1 MSVLLQPQLF
11 PFDDFVEID
20 DDNCRLALVLW
31 MLPDT
36 RLLRWLDE
44 QRAGRRDDYP
54 QEMLW
59 RCVVAK
65 FVYQI
70 DTFAELIR
78 EIKRNGSLRRMVGI
92 DSRARVPNA
101 WHFSR
106 FLSRLSGPE
115 GLRHQDEML
124 HSLVYRIRLIF
135 PELGRHLAVDGTA
148 VRAYANQRGSK
159 ADPDARWGRHDYT
172 DADGR
177 VTETKR
183 WLGYTVHIVVDCEL
197 ELPVGFE
204 LTAANANESPRLR
217 PLLEDLADR
226 HPQIADNTEAVMA
239 DKGYDSKA
247 NCEYVVE
254 QLDAQAIINMRRY
267 VDGDE
272 LCDAAICRCNE
283 LGTPICASDH
293 KMVYWGRDGNYLK
306 WRCPVTTGRVEPE
319 ECRWSGACSNS
330 DYGSVLKQP
339 IAEDYRRWPGI
350 ARESNK
356 FERLYNKRTAVER
369 VNARL
374 KEYMLL
380 DDLTVR
386 GMAKVRVHVS
396 LALLVML
403 AGAAAMAEEGMLER
417 VRQTVRLAA

>member
-31 MLPDT
+31 MLPAT

-44 QRAGRRDDYP
+44 QRSGRRDDYP
-54 QEMLW
+54 QAMLW
-59 RCVVAK
+59 RCVIAK

-70 DTFAELIR
+70 GTYAELIR
-78 EIKRNGSLRRMVGI
+78 ELKRNGSLRRIVGAQ
-92 DSRARVPNA
+92 SKAWVPKA

-106 FLSRLSGPE
+106 FLRRLSEPQGE
-115 GLRHQDEML
+115 QHLEEMFDA
-124 HSLVYRIRLIF
+124 LVYRIRLVF
-135 PELGRHLAVDGTA
+135 PELGRYLAVDGTS

-159 ADPDARWGRHDYT
+159 ADPDARWGVHQYR

-183 WLGYTVHIVVDCEL
+183 WLGYMVHLVVDCET

-204 LTAANANESPRLR
+204 LTAANANESPRMR
-217 PLLEDLADR
+217 PLLEDLADN
-226 HPQIADNTEAVMA
+226 HPQITANTEAVMA

-254 QLDAQAIINMRRY
+254 QMDAQAIIKMRRTI
-267 VDGDE
+267 DDDE
-272 LCDAAICRCNE
+272 ICQAAACRCTE
-283 LGTPICASDH
+283 RGTPVCMSDQ
-293 KMVYWGRDGNYLK
+293 KMVYWGRDGDYLK
-306 WRCPVTTGRVEPE
+306 WRCPVAVGAVGPE
-319 ECRWSGACSNS
+319 ACRWQGGCSNS

-350 ARESNK
+350 ARESVK
-356 FERLYNKRTAVER
+356 FERLYNRRSAVER
-369 VNARL
+369 VNGRL
-374 KEYMLL
+374 KEHLLL
-380 DDLTVR
+380 DDLTIR
-386 GMAKVRVHVS
+386 GKQKVRVHVS

-403 AGAAAMAEEGMLER
+403 AGAAAMAEKGMLER

>member
-20 DDNCRLALVLW
+20 DDNCRLGLVLW

-36 RLLRWLDE
+36 RLLRWLDH

-54 QEMLW
+54 QVMLW
-59 RCVVAK
+59 RCVIAK

-70 DTFAELIR
+70 GTFAELIR
-78 EIKRNGSLRRMVGI
+78 ELKRNNSLRRIVGI
-92 DSRARVPNA
+92 DSRARVPEA
-101 WHFSR
+101 YHFSR
-106 FLSRLSGPE
+106 FLRRLSEPE
-115 GLRHQDEML
+115 GLRHQEEML
-124 HSLVYRIRLIF
+124 HALVARIRLVF
-135 PELGRHLAVDGTA
+135 PELGRYLAVDGTA
-148 VRAYANQRGSK
+148 VHAYANQRGSK
-159 ADPDARWGRHDYT
+159 ADPDAKWGVHQYRDV
-172 DADGR
+172 DGR

-183 WLGYTVHIVVDCEL
+183 WLGYTVHLVVDCEL
-197 ELPVGFE
+197 ELPMGFE
-204 LTAANANESPRLR
+204 LTAANAGESPRLR
-217 PLLEDLADR
+217 PLLEDLADN
-226 HPQIADNTEAVMA
+226 HPQITANTEAVMA

-247 NCEYVVE
+247 NCKHVVE
-254 QLDAQAIINMRRY
+254 QMGAQAIIKMRRTL
-267 VDGDE
+267 DDDE
-272 LCDAAICRCNE
+272 VCDAAICRCNE
-283 LGTPICASDH
+283 LGTPICASDQ

-306 WRCPVTTGRVEPE
+306 WRCPVAAGKVEPQVCE
-319 ECRWSGACSNS
+319 WGGACSTS

-356 FERLYNKRTAVER
+356 FGRLYDKRGAVER

-374 KEYMLL
+374 KEYLQL
-380 DDLTVR
+380 DGVTVR